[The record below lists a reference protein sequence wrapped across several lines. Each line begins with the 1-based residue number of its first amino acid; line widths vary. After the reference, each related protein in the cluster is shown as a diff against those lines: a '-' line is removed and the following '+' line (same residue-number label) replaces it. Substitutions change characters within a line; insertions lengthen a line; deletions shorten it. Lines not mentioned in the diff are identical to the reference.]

1 MSEQLPRADEMGT
14 TVAGRYLIDGLLG
27 GGGMAAVYKVRDA
40 RTNKHVALKRGLSV
54 GKGKPS
60 KRKELLEREFHT
72 LAQLAH
78 PCIIEV
84 YDYGVDE
91 HGAYYTMEMLDGADL
106 HKTGQVPWRQ
116 ACSLLRDVASSL
128 ALLHSRG
135 LIHRDVSARN
145 VRRTADGRAKLIDFG
160 AMTGMGVAK
169 DVVGT
174 PPFLAPE
181 VLQMQALDGRA
192 DLFSLGA
199 LGYYILTG
207 THAYPARR
215 FRDLRD
221 AWRSRPAA
229 INKLQPDVPAA
240 LSALIMQLLSLDR
253 GARLH
258 SAAETIQR
266 LCTIADL
273 PVEEQTEISRA
284 YLATPT
290 LLGRDAALVSARR
303 RMLALARGDGGTLL
317 MNGAA
322 GSGRSRMLDACALEA
337 KLVGAAVI
345 RADASVEHSDWAVV
359 RVLGAQLL
367 QLMPEQTA
375 EAARLS
381 RDVLSQVIDGLRG
394 DGSTSVSAVIADRS
408 LLIRELRDF
417 MLSLARVQRLVIL
430 VDDVDQ
436 IDEPSVALLAALAHK
451 TERHPLILVLAV
463 NHEAAGEP
471 SPSLRFLGLVADHV
485 PLTALAAEQTEALL
499 RSVFG
504 DVPRLPMVAAR
515 VHALS
520 TGNPRAIMALAQ
532 HMVDRGL
539 ARYESGSWSLPSELG
554 ERDLPESLAASLAAR
569 VRALSNDAIEICE
582 ALCLA
587 DSDGDGLSLAG
598 YAELT
603 THGEQRRVFRALD
616 ELEVARVLVAD
627 SERHRFSQ
635 RGFVAVVEDMIS
647 EARRQWLHA
656 RLADMLASTGG
667 DVIKRANHLLC
678 AGREREAVELLQ
690 SLDLKQ
696 RYAPLEMLVR
706 VVEVAE
712 RRALPARQIHEFRK
726 ALLNRAGTE
735 LAVDIYRQH
744 APIVLRELVRDSGL
758 LRYNQLADLPENER
772 LTRAIADTQQRQE
785 AEPPHQRVAA
795 LGDAIRGLA
804 SFCGAQRGLAV
815 AVFDL
820 SLLESLPSLAPF
832 VPLSPVMALIELGR
846 EAAAATIRGRFNTA
860 RDCYEQMLA
869 RLASPEAANLQPNEH
884 SRAFY
889 GAHQVLGLVDAGRG
903 IATAEAHAEVLER
916 ERAHQVS
923 AWRVRMLYHL
933 TLGNTEEAARCRR
946 RAELALLREGAVQS
960 YIGTTGLGELIC
972 HVLCGDLLGV
982 TQTNETLARLA
993 SRFDDW
999 RPFLVWGQAN
1009 SLRMQGDTMRALEL
1023 LLPTL
1028 ERVEP
1033 GEHAAFAYMAAT
1045 HVQLLCD
1052 LGNTYEAVEHGLK
1065 YVELCERLDL
1075 TPTAHVV
1082 HVATAVALARSGD
1095 HAAGVHM
1102 VEGVIEIARSR
1113 NQGGV
1118 CIGSMYEARARIAA
1132 LMQDRE
1138 GFQHYADRCAEAY
1151 QQGAN
1156 ANLAAKLASL
1166 LDEARSSEL
1175 GHVNSSIPVRT
1186 SLSQPPGDS
1195 SEYATL
1201 HSRMLECVDESD
1213 RARCA
1218 LTILLQCMDSF
1229 AGYLY
1234 GINERDHILLA
1245 SLPEDEVDSELET
1258 WFEEMLTEELG
1269 EPNRADVTRRRTR
1282 PRDEE
1287 DADVTRRARPGRDHS
1302 QVAFRFTDARG
1313 RVFEPMFLIKHD
1325 GPQQRLAAVLIFHA
1339 GRGSGKRPSREIQEE
1354 LVDQLLTHGDVT
1366 GAALALTN
1374 TQTHTH

>member
-1 MSEQLPRADEMGT
+1 MGT
-14 TVAGRYLIDGLLG
+14 TIAGRYLIEGLLG

-40 RTNKHVALKRGLSV
+40 RSNKLVALKRGLSIA
-54 GKGKPS
+54 KSKPT

-221 AWRSRPAA
+221 AWRSRPASIA
-229 INKLQPDVPAA
+229 KLAPDVPSA
-240 LSALIMQLLSLDR
+240 LQALIMQLLSLER

-258 SAAETIQR
+258 SASETIQR

-273 PVEEQTEISRA
+273 PVEEQTQISRA

-290 LLGRDAALVSARR
+290 LLGRDAALIASRR
-303 RMLALARGDGGTLL
+303 RMLSLARGDGGTLL
-317 MNGAA
+317 MNGVP

-345 RADASVEHSDWAVV
+345 RADASAEHSDWAIV
-359 RVLGAQLL
+359 RVLGAQLI

-381 RDVLSQVIDGLRG
+381 RDVLGQVIDGLRG
-394 DGSTSVSAVIADRS
+394 DGATSISAVITDRS

-417 MLSLARVQRLVIL
+417 ILSLARVQRLVIL

-436 IDEPSVALLAALAHK
+436 IDEPSLALLAALAHK
-451 TERHPLILVLAV
+451 TERHPLILALSI
-463 NHEAAGEP
+463 NPESNTER
-471 SPSLRFLGLVADHV
+471 SPSLRFLGLVADQV
-485 PLTALAAEQTEALL
+485 RLTALLSDQTEALL

-520 TGNPRAIMALAQ
+520 MGNPRAIMALAQ
-532 HMVDRGL
+532 HLVDRGL
-539 ARYESGSWSLPSELG
+539 ARYEAGSWSLPEQLG
-554 ERDLPESLAASLAAR
+554 ERDLPESLAASLSSR
-569 VRALSNDAIEICE
+569 IRTLSPDAIEICE

-587 DSDGDGLSLAG
+587 DGDGDGLTLAS

-603 THGEQRRVFRALD
+603 THGDQGRVFRALD
-616 ELEVARVLVAD
+616 ELELARVLVAD
-627 SERHRFSQ
+627 SERHRFTQ
-635 RGFVAVVEDMIS
+635 RGFIAVLEDAIS
-647 EARRQWLHA
+647 QPRRQWLHA
-656 RLADMLASTGG
+656 RLADMLANMGG
-667 DVIKRANHLLC
+667 DVLKRANHLLC

-690 SLDLKQ
+690 TLDLKQ
-696 RYAPLEMLVR
+696 RAAPLSMLER
-706 VVEVAE
+706 IVEVAE
-712 RRALPARQIHEFRK
+712 RRKLPARQIHEFRRSLLHRASMDL
-726 ALLNRAGTE
+726 ALDT
-735 LAVDIYRQH
+735 YRQH
-744 APIVLRELVRDSGL
+744 APIVLRELIRDSGL
-758 LRYNQLADLPENER
+758 LRYNELVGVPESER
-772 LTRAIADTQQRQE
+772 MTRAISETQQRQE
-785 AEPPHQRVAA
+785 REPEPMRVAA
-795 LGDAIRGLA
+795 VGDAIRALA
-804 SFCGAQRGLAV
+804 SFSGTQRSLAV

-820 SLLESLPSLAPF
+820 SLLDTLPSLAPF
-832 VPLSPVMALIELGR
+832 VPFSPVIALIELGR
-846 EAAAATIRGRFNTA
+846 EAGAATIRGRFNRA
-860 RDCYEQMLA
+860 RDFYAQMLA
-869 RLASPEAANLQPNEH
+869 RLASPEASNLHAAEH
-884 SRAFY
+884 SRAFF

-903 IATAEAHAEVLER
+903 IPTAEAHAEVLER
-916 ERAHQVS
+916 ERAHQVN

-946 RAELALLREGAVQS
+946 RAELAMLREGAIQHYV
-960 YIGTTGLGELIC
+960 GTTALGELIC
-972 HVLCGDLLGV
+972 HVLCGDLTGV
-982 TQTNETLARLA
+982 TQTNETLQSLAAR
-993 SRFDDW
+993 FEDW
-999 RPFLVWGQAN
+999 RPFLVYGQCT
-1009 SLRMQGDTMRALEL
+1009 SLRLQGDATRALEL

-1028 ERVEP
+1028 ERIEP
-1033 GEHAAFAYMAAT
+1033 GEHAAYAYLAAT

-1052 LGNTYEAVEHGLK
+1052 LGRTDEAVERGLS
-1065 YVELCERLDL
+1065 YVERCEQKDL
-1075 TPTAHVV
+1075 SPTAHVT
-1082 HVATAVALARSGD
+1082 HVATAVALARAGQYP
-1095 HAAGVHM
+1095 AAVRM
-1102 VEGVIEIARSR
+1102 VEGVIEIAVGL

-1138 GFQHYADRCAEAY
+1138 AFQLYADRCAEAY
-1151 QQGAN
+1151 QQGKN
-1156 ANLAAKLASL
+1156 ANLAAKLVRL
-1166 LDEARSSEL
+1166 FEDARAADPTTAD
-1175 GHVNSSIPVRT
+1175 SSIPLRT
-1186 SLSQPPGDS
+1186 SLSQPPGD

-1218 LTILLQCMDSF
+1218 LTILLQGLDSF

-1234 GINERDHILLA
+1234 GINEHDHVLLA
-1245 SLPEDEVDSELET
+1245 SLPEDEIDSELEG
-1258 WFEEMLTEELG
+1258 WFEQLLTEELG
-1269 EPNRADVTRRRTR
+1269 EPNRADVTRRRSR
-1282 PRDEE
+1282 PSDH
-1287 DADVTRRARPGRDHS
+1287 DDDDPDVTRRGRPGRDHS
-1302 QVAFRFTDARG
+1302 QTSFRYTDPRG

-1325 GPQQRLAAVLIFHA
+1325 GPQQLLAAVLIHHV
-1339 GRGSGKRPSREIQEE
+1339 GRGAGKRPSREVQDE
-1354 LVDQLLTHGDVT
+1354 LVDQLLEHGDVT
-1366 GAALALTN
+1366 GVPLALTN
-1374 TQTHTH
+1374 TQTRTH